1 MERRCWPN
9 IEWLLRMKKYI
20 IKYGFEFIVIF
31 LGILISLYFEQSR
44 QDRIENERKNNSIAQ
59 LINVIDQDI
68 IQIDNFIKL
77 QQMSL
82 ESSDI
87 LYGNL
92 RYDEKLS
99 EDRVMYNISSV
110 GRALKSFFPQ
120 EGIFNQLISSDLIKR
135 INSETLKTKLFKLY
149 NEDLK
154 RHDVHTKEYDNFFL
168 DFNYKLSKNFF
179 LEHNWKSD
187 ANEVNQIEVLKYRF
201 NIDFYQ
207 GDEFFGSL
215 IEARKNISAYLTE
228 LNELKVKYSDLK
240 SLCIDEIS

>member
-1 MERRCWPN
+1 
-9 IEWLLRMKKYI
+9 MKKYFL
-20 IKYGFEFIVIF
+20 KYGFEFVVIF

-44 QDRIENERKNNSIAQ
+44 QDRIENERKNNSIEQ
-59 LINVIDQDI
+59 LIKVIDQDLF
-68 IQIDNFIKL
+68 QIDNFILL

-82 ESSDI
+82 ESSDK
-87 LYGNL
+87 LYDNL

-99 EDRVMYNISSV
+99 EDKIIYHISSV

-135 INSETLKTKLFKLY
+135 INSETLKSRLFKLF

-154 RHDVHTKEYDNFFL
+154 RHDVHTKEYDEFFL
-168 DFNYKLSKNFF
+168 SFNYKLSVNFF
-179 LEHNWKSD
+179 LEHNWKTD
-187 ANEVNQIEVLKYRF
+187 ASEVNQIEIKKYRF
-201 NIDFYQ
+201 NNSFYTS
-207 GDEFFGSL
+207 DEFFGNL

-228 LNELKVKYSDLK
+228 LQDLKIKYSDLK

>member
-1 MERRCWPN
+1 
-9 IEWLLRMKKYI
+9 MKKYFL
-20 IKYGFEFIVIF
+20 KYGFEFIVIF

-44 QDRIENERKNNSIAQ
+44 QDSKENDRKNNSIEQ
-59 LINVIDQDI
+59 LIKVIDQDI
-68 IQIDNFIKL
+68 KQIDNFIIL

-82 ESSDI
+82 ESSDK

-99 EDRVMYNISSV
+99 DDKIMYNISSV

-135 INSETLKTKLFKLY
+135 INSETLKNRLFKLF
-149 NEDLK
+149 NEDLR

-168 DFNYKLSKNFF
+168 QFNYKLSVKFF
-179 LEHNWKSD
+179 LEHKWKTDASD
-187 ANEVNQIEVLKYRF
+187 ANQIEILKYRF
-201 NIDFYQ
+201 NNDFYR
-207 GDEFFGSL
+207 GDEFFGNL

-228 LNELKVKYSDLK
+228 LKELKIKYLDLK
-240 SLCIDEIS
+240 SLCLDEIN